1 MKNDPQKE
9 GAIKDKKVVLKAIA
23 KTLLGSN
30 GQYQSKYTIRR
41 FL

>member
-23 KTLLGSN
+23 RPCWDPMGNTN
-30 GQYQSKYTIRR
+30 QNIR
-41 FL
+41 